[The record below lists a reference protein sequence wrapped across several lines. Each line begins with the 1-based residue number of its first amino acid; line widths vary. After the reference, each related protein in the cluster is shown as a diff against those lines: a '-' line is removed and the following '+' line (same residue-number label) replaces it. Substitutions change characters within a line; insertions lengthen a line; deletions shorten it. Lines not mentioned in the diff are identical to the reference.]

1 VDVVTVAYRSA
12 AHLRACVEP
21 LAGVPGINVVVV
33 DNACPERSAETVRDL
48 PVTVVDMG
56 RNVGFAA
63 GCNAGAA
70 TGSSPAILFLNPDA
84 QMAPGDV
91 LELARVLLADDRRG
105 AAGPR
110 LLEANGDLQLSMRRT
125 PRLRSAF
132 AEALFIH
139 HLLPAHPWTTE
150 IVARGYEHAQDVEWL
165 SGAVICIRRDAYEEL
180 NGFDERFFMYS
191 EDTDIGTRLR
201 RAGWT
206 LRYDPSSTARHIGG
220 QSAARAGQAAQ
231 RARARLTYARL
242 HEPPLRVA
250 AFRAAL
256 ALTELLRLPS
266 AALRSRLHF
275 RSRVEALA
283 TVLRGSTFA

>member
-1 VDVVTVAYRSA
+1 MVTVAYRSA
-12 AHLRACVEP
+12 AHLRDCVEP
-21 LAGVPGINVVVV
+21 LAGVPGIDVIVV
-33 DNACPERSAETVRDL
+33 DNDCPERSADTVRDL
-48 PVTVVDMG
+48 PLTVVEMG
-56 RNVGFAA
+56 RNAGFAA

-70 TGSSPAILFLNPDA
+70 KGSAPAVLFLNPDA
-84 QMAPGDV
+84 QMSPVDVIALAGV
-91 LELARVLLADDRRG
+91 LEADERRG

-110 LLEANGDLQLSMRRT
+110 LLEANGDIQLSMRRT

-132 AEALFIH
+132 SEALFIH

-165 SGAVICIRRDAYEEL
+165 SGAVICIRRSAYEQL
-180 NGFDERFFMYS
+180 GGFDERFFMYS

-201 RAGWT
+201 QAGWS
-206 LRYDPSSTARHIGG
+206 LRYDPSATAQHIGG

-242 HEPPLRVA
+242 HEPRGRAA
-250 AFRAAL
+250 AFRAAF

-266 AALRSRLHF
+266 AALRSRLHL
-275 RSRVEALA
+275 RSRLEALG